1 MWWRLTHLSRG
12 GHGSQRTK
20 CFTLY
25 DVDDIIVL
33 TGCIVFCTWHTHIH
47 KAKRIVIM
55 DDGSGSRVTGK
66 TADVRHLLR
75 CDVRFHV
82 RLIPP
87 PFSLRRLDQ
96 PWPRISRKGGKK
108 NRKGVRLLLSFS
120 FSPACGFCCRPHVYI
135 TFDELFLGAPL
146 HKHGDRPSRT
156 PSRALLIDKAMIE
169 YTGKKE
175 NTKKEKI

>member
-25 DVDDIIVL
+25 DVYDIIVPNRMYCVLHL
-33 TGCIVFCTWHTHIH
+33 THTYTRRTESSLWTTE
-47 KAKRIVIM
+47 AVQE
-55 DDGSGSRVTGK
+55 SQV

-135 TFDELFLGAPL
+135 TFDELFFGAPL

-169 YTGKKE
+169 YTGGERKY
-175 NTKKEKI
+175 